1 MNSVLRR
8 IFPAMSID
16 FFLKR
21 RPLFSWTSHGEK
33 LGRSTLSWRSPWWI
47 IQVPCIVTL
56 RFWTWIRYLL
66 IRNLRSFKC
75 CAWAMHSYL
84 ILTSFPNFC
93 WSGLFPAQISVLT
106 DFLCSQWWTILRLLL
121 PVDLNLMTGSL
132 SLPVSFPITWLV
144 LFHCSDF
151 SDHMTGSFSLP
162 VIFPITDW
170 QSFTASDFSELN
182 VNPLPPDPQ
191 FGWLGWLVNQKFQL
205 LVRARTSTSYSSPL
219 GFPNLVDL
227 STTISII
234 DKYHTSA

>member
-1 MNSVLRR
+1 MFLRNR
-8 IFPAMSID
+8 
-16 FFLKR
+16 
-21 RPLFSWTSHGEK
+21 
-33 LGRSTLSWRSPWWI
+33 RSTLSWRSAR
-47 IQVPCIVTL
+47 PCHEDPPDLACL

-106 DFLCSQWWTILRLLL
+106 DFLCSQWWTFLRLLL

-170 QSFTASDFSELN
+170 QSFTASDFSELRSCEILN
-182 VNPLPPDPQ
+182 VNPLAPDLQ
-191 FGWLGWLVNQKFQL
+191 FGWLCWL
-205 LVRARTSTSYSSPL
+205 LVDQSTK
-219 GFPNLVDL
+219 
-227 STTISII
+227 STKLRIRR
-234 DKYHTSA
+234 